1 MTQSL
6 EWKLS
11 GKNLSNLSR
20 WNNGKRLLLPW
31 SPSWCKFSRTRF
43 ARTPP
48 GRNYNRWKRCP
59 EQSCQVFG
67 KWLPGPRNSAQL
79 DSTSRSNNRNHIFGS
94 SPGCLRLC
102 SKILSSSLA
111 RSRSTLCGR
120 PPLTPLN
127 STLCVT
133 KRKKK
138 KKKRK
143 KKERKERKERGGKKN
158 ILRSTGKEKGEK
170 TTKTGRTHRLVY
182 EAKNSFFFFSSF
194 LSDRDT
200 AKRFFLPLVSQKL
213 FFFFSLLPLAFPGLE
228 SSHRCV
234 YYMHA
239 SLFLYENVS
248 KNSIVHFDNFF
259 FFLFSSSVQSVFLI
273 FLRLWIIVNNSQPRR
288 FLLPFNRKWLILS
301 LFNFSSW
308 KKGKSSETLRSLRSF
323 NLWMIFQLSL
333 FWSGSS
339 SSKDPIDPTKKMTLE
354 ENFYRRFLYTT
365 ISRYY

>member
-138 KKKRK
+138 KKRGK
-143 KKERKERKERGGKKN
+143 KKEEEKKTRKLRITIESDVWYTSWLSFRERARACVDDRN
-158 ILRSTGKEKGEK
+158 
-170 TTKTGRTHRLVY
+170 
-182 EAKNSFFFFSSF
+182 
-194 LSDRDT
+194 LS
-200 AKRFFLPLVSQKL
+200 
-213 FFFFSLLPLAFPGLE
+213 
-228 SSHRCV
+228 
-234 YYMHA
+234 
-239 SLFLYENVS
+239 
-248 KNSIVHFDNFF
+248 I
-259 FFLFSSSVQSVFLI
+259 
-273 FLRLWIIVNNSQPRR
+273 
-288 FLLPFNRKWLILS
+288 NR
-301 LFNFSSW
+301 
-308 KKGKSSETLRSLRSF
+308 
-323 NLWMIFQLSL
+323 
-333 FWSGSS
+333 
-339 SSKDPIDPTKKMTLE
+339 
-354 ENFYRRFLYTT
+354 
-365 ISRYY
+365 